1 MPYLKYGIIMTFG
14 KKCLDGKIFFCIF
27 VKNLRYEDTR
37 KIKKLKRVGRI

>member
-27 VKNLRYEDTR
+27 VKNLRYDHTR
-37 KIKKLKRVGRI
+37 KIKKPKRIA